1 MKHFCILLSTLTALG
16 LQAIAADNSPSL
28 RLPPYTQTSLTN
40 GLTLLLMEQH
50 EVPLVSVSI
59 LVQAGSSLDPLGK
72 EGTASLTAELMR
84 RGTKKRS
91 PEQVSEE
98 LDFIGAHLDFSASPD
113 FVQGSAE
120 FLKKD
125 AAKALELLADVLRN
139 PKFPGKEVANRVRA
153 NIDEIKQAKD
163 EPQSVLG
170 LYFDAFLFDAHP
182 YGRPASGEEQTLA
195 KIGRSDLAKFHEQ
208 WYGPATTTIAV
219 VGDFDTKVME
229 RAILMHFDDWKSKA
243 APPKEGLP
251 VPAEVRGKK
260 LLLIDKP
267 DATQTF
273 FMIGNVGVSRTD
285 PDRVAID
292 AANTAFGGR
301 FTSMLNNALRVEAG
315 LTYGARSRFNMSKVP
330 GEFAIS
336 TYTKNASTVQAMDMT
351 LDLLKTLHR
360 DGLTPAQ
367 LDSVKAY
374 LKGQFPPRIETPD
387 QLASLLTQLS
397 FYGLDEKEVNDRFVQ
412 IDALTADDVKS
423 AIRKHFPL
431 ENLVY
436 VLIGKASE
444 IGDAVKKYAPKM
456 ETRSI
461 TEPGFRSA
469 ATRK

>member
-1 MKHFCILLSTLTALG
+1 M
-16 LQAIAADNSPSL
+16 
-28 RLPPYTQTSLTN
+28 
-40 GLTLLLMEQH
+40 
-50 EVPLVSVSI
+50 
-59 LVQAGSSLDPLGK
+59 
-72 EGTASLTAELMR
+72 
-84 RGTKKRS
+84 
-91 PEQVSEE
+91 
-98 LDFIGAHLDFSASPD
+98 
-113 FVQGSAE
+113 
-120 FLKKD
+120 
-125 AAKALELLADVLRN
+125 
-139 PKFPGKEVANRVRA
+139 
-153 NIDEIKQAKD
+153 
-163 EPQSVLG
+163 
-170 LYFDAFLFDAHP
+170 
-182 YGRPASGEEQTLA
+182 
-195 KIGRSDLAKFHEQ
+195 
-208 WYGPATTTIAV
+208 
-219 VGDFDTKVME
+219 
-229 RAILMHFDDWKSKA
+229 
-243 APPKEGLP
+243 
-251 VPAEVRGKK
+251 PAEVRGKK